1 MVMKV
6 VLHILFLMFVA
17 GSPFLF
23 MAVAIS

>member
-1 MVMKV
+1 MKV